1 MRIGCCR
8 LSASLSPSAPF
19 LGLMLFFWLR
29 ITLSVLQLSRGQ
41 VIGISFVALVAFGL
55 VAGFVALVASSAG
68 LYGFNSSND
77 AAG

>member
-1 MRIGCCR
+1 
-8 LSASLSPSAPF
+8 
-19 LGLMLFFWLR
+19 
-29 ITLSVLQLSRGQ
+29 